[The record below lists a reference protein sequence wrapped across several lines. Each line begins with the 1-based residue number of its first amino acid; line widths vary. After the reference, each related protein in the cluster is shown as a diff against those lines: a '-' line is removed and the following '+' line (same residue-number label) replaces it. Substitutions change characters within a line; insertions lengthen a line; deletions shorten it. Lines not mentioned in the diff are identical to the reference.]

1 MAQSRFGRRVLTTT
15 SRFGRGMTREP
26 RSTVSSRY
34 LHFWYVSLVL
44 SDDQRPNLLSDT
56 TSRFNSLVSSRLP
69 GRSVTIHHVST
80 LYVFYLY
87 HLTTTSYSLTT
98 VPLPDLYIYL
108 PSLQRVDSV
117 FKTRRRLEPCLHIPY
132 LVWFSSS
139 HATYRIV
146 F

>member
-1 MAQSRFGRRVLTTT
+1 MAQSRSGRRVLTTT

-26 RSTVSSRY
+26 CSTVSSRY

-56 TSRFNSLVSSRLP
+56 TSRFNSLVSPRLP
-69 GRSVTIHHVST
+69 GRSVTIHHVSS
-80 LYVFYLY
+80 LYVFN
-87 HLTTTSYSLTT
+87 
-98 VPLPDLYIYL
+98 PLPSDRDVLQSHNSPSPDLYIYL